1 MNKKCTILKHHSSVV
16 CLNTHVTMYIVDYN
30 SRIVTFP
37 LYEWKFCTD
46 RVSSI
51 DSTVNTKLWGK
62 LPYVSNVIRDL
73 MFREEAYM
81 WKKMFLK
88 EEQDVMKPLS
98 FFDNIKTKSSEL
110 KLVCESNHENSIKE
124 MIEEILKQRPNYL
137 DFLQMYHMMA
147 SVENIRYEMFQ
158 KSFFYELFCHLLS
171 KQIQVCQAVL
181 LAVCE
186 KYFGWEINETFL
198 DETFDYYSHKYAYQ
212 IVPRRHGKTFMTVSA
227 YVALLFTAVVC
238 GLRIGYYS
246 HTKDLAQTVKNQV
259 ISKCNEWKS
268 KLTHSRFDISYPT
281 DSIVVKIVSDQNTTI
296 FSNDDFNCLAK
307 FKSARNDNALR
318 GDDLHALV
326 VDEAISINKARNGTI
341 LAHGQKADNKI
352 IYLTSP
358 VNHKVD
364 EMLEICKSL
373 KYRNDINLYHIQYFC
388 GNDEHLKYA
397 AKQPA
402 CPRLMFYK
410 PDHINIDETN
420 RFLTNLLAQ
429 SDTSYEDELGITT
442 SVSVMNN
449 ANCVKLCPFSER
461 LLTYLKYNVN
471 TIKDT
476 RTVENVFIYLDP
488 NYCDSLTSG
497 IGIVASGLTKDG
509 TPCIMYL
516 DHKFVETEELGK
528 VNEVMVKMILNCIK
542 HVAKVNISNKRTVED
557 EFKFTK
563 RNFFVAIEN
572 NAQRNN
578 CVSMY
583 EKLKDIFRGSGMY
596 NVSLYYTPIENRMT
610 KQLNKRAGF
619 TLLNKF
625 TIFSQTIQYMN
636 EKLIWFSYLLYS
648 YYINLSGQKEIEYLR
663 QNMEHFK
670 FSPVDRK
677 FSGKSPTSTDD
688 IVVAMVMSIYL
699 ARTYTPAVETSN
711 WLSLGC
717 WQKITV

>member
-1 MNKKCTILKHHSSVV
+1 
-16 CLNTHVTMYIVDYN
+16 MYIVDYN
-30 SRIVTFP
+30 SRIVSFP
-37 LYEWKFCTD
+37 LYEWKHCSD
-46 RVSSI
+46 GVGVGI
-51 DSTVNTKLWGK
+51 DTTVNTKLWGR
-62 LPYVSNVIRDL
+62 LPFESNVIRDL
-73 MFREEAYM
+73 MFREEAHV
-81 WKKMFLK
+81 WNRMFLK
-88 EEQDVMKPLS
+88 EPHDAMKPVN
-98 FFDNIKTKSSEL
+98 FFNNIKSKCADM
-110 KLVCESNHENSIKE
+110 KLVRESNNESSIKE
-124 MIEEILKQRPNYL
+124 LIEQVLQYRPNYL

-147 SVENIRYEMFQ
+147 SVENIHYEMFQ

-171 KQIQVCQAVL
+171 KQVQVCRAVY
-181 LAVCE
+181 LAICE
-186 KYFGWEINETFL
+186 KYFGWEVNETFL
-198 DETFDYYSHKYAYQ
+198 DETFEYYSHKYAYQ

-259 ISKCNEWKS
+259 ISKCNEWRT
-268 KLTHSRFDISYPT
+268 KLTHSRFDITYPT

-373 KYRNDINLYHIQYFC
+373 KYRTDINLYHIRYFC

-429 SDTSYEDELGITT
+429 SNTSYEDELGITT
-442 SVSVMNN
+442 SSVTAMSN
-449 ANCVKLCPFSER
+449 ASGVKLCPFSDR
-461 LLTYLKYNVN
+461 LLTYMKYNVN

-476 RTVENVFIYLDP
+476 KTVENVFIYLDP
-488 NYCDSLTSG
+488 NYCDSLSSG

-516 DHKFVETEELGK
+516 DHKFVESEELGK
-528 VNEVMVKMILNCIK
+528 VNEIMVKMILNCIK
-542 HVAKVNISNKRTVED
+542 HVAKASLSGKRTIEG
-557 EFKFTK
+557 ENKWTR
-563 RNFFVAIEN
+563 RNFFVTIEN

-583 EKLKDIFRGSGMY
+583 EKLKEIFRGSEIY
-596 NVSLYYTPIENRMT
+596 SVSLYYTPVENRIT

-619 TLLNKF
+619 ALLNKF

-648 YYINLSGQKEIEYLR
+648 YYINLRGYKEIEYLR
-663 QNMEHFK
+663 QNMEYFK
-670 FSPVDRK
+670 FSPAERK
-677 FSGKSPTSTDD
+677 FSGKSPNSTDD
-688 IVVAMVMSIYL
+688 LVVAMVMSIYL

-717 WQKITV
+717 WQKITA